1 MNLDYELRIIE
12 LFGYGLVK
20 NSNKLFIVVDQ
31 YKNNIGQIKIDSD
44 IKCRIVSD
52 LINFDSKRALNE
64 EKSCYSFYIENNN
77 NLCKVN
83 MDIGKNSYI
92 YLNIND
98 DKTYFFK
105 TNNKD
110 FSVGKVNKK
119 ESETVSYK
127 VIMSNDKEIGKYYM
141 INLDTDI
148 KWSMV
153 YSQNGINNTYPITKY
168 VFSAPYYKNEN
179 RFSFDISQAIKSNVT
194 GKRIYNEVSTTIDN
208 VFNSNNIIEK
218 LINQK
223 EISKELILL
232 SSSSKEISKVKKKI
246 YASN

>member
-1 MNLDYELRIIE
+1 
-12 LFGYGLVK
+12 
-20 NSNKLFIVVDQ
+20 
-31 YKNNIGQIKIDSD
+31 
-44 IKCRIVSD
+44 
-52 LINFDSKRALNE
+52 
-64 EKSCYSFYIENNN
+64 
-77 NLCKVN
+77 
-83 MDIGKNSYI
+83 
-92 YLNIND
+92 
-98 DKTYFFK
+98 
-105 TNNKD
+105 
-110 FSVGKVNKK
+110 
-119 ESETVSYK
+119 
-127 VIMSNDKEIGKYYM
+127 MSNDKEIGKYYM

-232 SSSSKEISKVKKKI
+232 SSSSKEISKVKKKT